1 MINLDK
7 IQSMWQEDC
16 KIDIDN
22 MHEESI
28 KVPQLHSKYHE
39 ILNNLIL
46 LRTKAQK
53 IQKSVRHERY
63 EYYSGKADPEV
74 YEKEPFP
81 KKVRDKDALIRY
93 MDADDR
99 VSDANLKVEY
109 YDVMINYTESI
120 LKQISIVHI
129 KSKIQLNGINSKLDL
144 HDPLNY
150 QKEKRGLCYDRLRT
164 ICVS

>member
-16 KIDIDN
+16 KNDIDN

-120 LKQISIVHI
+120 LKQISNRTYQI
-129 KSKIQLNGINSKLDL
+129 KNSIEWHKF
-144 HDPLNY
+144 
-150 QKEKRGLCYDRLRT
+150 QAGFT
-164 ICVS
+164 

>member
-63 EYYSGKADPEV
+63 EYFSGKADPEV

-120 LKQISIVHI
+120 LKQISNRTYQI
-129 KSKIQLNGINSKLDL
+129 KNSIEWHKF
-144 HDPLNY
+144 
-150 QKEKRGLCYDRLRT
+150 QAGFT
-164 ICVS
+164 

>member
-74 YEKEPFP
+74 YEREPFP

-120 LKQISIVHI
+120 LKQISNRTYQI
-129 KSKIQLNGINSKLDL
+129 KNSIEWHKF
-144 HDPLNY
+144 
-150 QKEKRGLCYDRLRT
+150 QAEFT
-164 ICVS
+164 

>member
-53 IQKSVRHERY
+53 IQKNVRHERY

-74 YEKEPFP
+74 YEREPFP

-120 LKQISIVHI
+120 LKQISNRTYQI
-129 KSKIQLNGINSKLDL
+129 KNSIEWHKFQAGFTC
-144 HDPLNY
+144 P
-150 QKEKRGLCYDRLRT
+150 T
-164 ICVS
+164 

>member
-1 MINLDK
+1 MINLEK
-7 IQSMWQEDC
+7 IQSMWKEDC

-28 KVPQLHSKYHE
+28 KIPQLHSKYHE
-39 ILNNLIL
+39 VMNNLIL

-93 MDADDR
+93 MDADER
-99 VSDANLKVEY
+99 LSEANLKVEY
-109 YDVMINYTESI
+109 YNVMINYLESI
-120 LKQISIVHI
+120 LKQISNRTYQI
-129 KSKIQLNGINSKLDL
+129 KNSIEWHKF
-144 HDPLNY
+144 
-150 QKEKRGLCYDRLRT
+150 QAGFA
-164 ICVS
+164 

>member
-1 MINLDK
+1 MINLEK

-63 EYYSGKADPEV
+63 EYYSGKADPDV
-74 YEKEPFP
+74 YEREPFP

-120 LKQISIVHI
+120 LKQISNRTYQI
-129 KSKIQLNGINSKLDL
+129 KNSIEWHKF
-144 HDPLNY
+144 
-150 QKEKRGLCYDRLRT
+150 QAGFT
-164 ICVS
+164 

>member
-63 EYYSGKADPEV
+63 EYYSGKADPDV
-74 YEKEPFP
+74 YEREPFP

-120 LKQISIVHI
+120 LKQISNRTYQI
-129 KSKIQLNGINSKLDL
+129 KNSIEWHKF
-144 HDPLNY
+144 
-150 QKEKRGLCYDRLRT
+150 QAGFT
-164 ICVS
+164 

>member
-28 KVPQLHSKYHE
+28 KIPQLHSKYHE

-81 KKVRDKDALIRY
+81 KKVRDKEALIRY

-120 LKQISIVHI
+120 LKQISNRTYQI
-129 KSKIQLNGINSKLDL
+129 KNSIEWHKF
-144 HDPLNY
+144 
-150 QKEKRGLCYDRLRT
+150 QAGFT
-164 ICVS
+164 

>member
-28 KVPQLHSKYHE
+28 KVPQLHSKDHE

-120 LKQISIVHI
+120 LKQISNRTYQI
-129 KSKIQLNGINSKLDL
+129 KNSIEWHKF
-144 HDPLNY
+144 
-150 QKEKRGLCYDRLRT
+150 QAGFT
-164 ICVS
+164 

>member
-28 KVPQLHSKYHE
+28 KVPQLHSKQHE

-63 EYYSGKADPEV
+63 EYYSGKADPDV
-74 YEKEPFP
+74 YEREPFP

-120 LKQISIVHI
+120 LKQISNRTYQI
-129 KSKIQLNGINSKLDL
+129 KNSIEWHKF
-144 HDPLNY
+144 
-150 QKEKRGLCYDRLRT
+150 QAGFT
-164 ICVS
+164 

>member
-28 KVPQLHSKYHE
+28 KIPQLHSKYHE

-53 IQKSVRHERY
+53 IQKNVRHERY

-120 LKQISIVHI
+120 LKQISNRTYQI
-129 KSKIQLNGINSKLDL
+129 KNSIEWHKF
-144 HDPLNY
+144 
-150 QKEKRGLCYDRLRT
+150 QAGFT
-164 ICVS
+164 

>member
-28 KVPQLHSKYHE
+28 KIPQLHSKYHE
-39 ILNNLIL
+39 MLNNLIL
-46 LRTKAQK
+46 LRTNAQK
-53 IQKSVRHERY
+53 IQKSVRHQRY

-81 KKVRDKDALIRY
+81 KKVRDKDALMRY
-93 MDADDR
+93 MDADER
-99 VSDANLKVEY
+99 LTEANLKVEY
-109 YDVMINYTESI
+109 YNVMINYIESI
-120 LKQISIVHI
+120 LKQITNRTYQIKNSIEWH
-129 KSKIQLNGINSKLDL
+129 KFQAGFA
-144 HDPLNY
+144 
-150 QKEKRGLCYDRLRT
+150 
-164 ICVS
+164 

>member
-63 EYYSGKADPEV
+63 EYYSGKADPDV
-74 YEKEPFP
+74 YKRQ
-81 KKVRDKDALIRY
+81 VRLILIICMKNQLRFLNCIQNIMRY
-93 MDADDR
+93 
-99 VSDANLKVEY
+99 
-109 YDVMINYTESI
+109 
-120 LKQISIVHI
+120 
-129 KSKIQLNGINSKLDL
+129 
-144 HDPLNY
+144 
-150 QKEKRGLCYDRLRT
+150 
-164 ICVS
+164 

>member
-46 LRTKAQK
+46 LRTEAQK

-74 YEKEPFP
+74 YEREPFP

-120 LKQISIVHI
+120 LKQISNRTYQI
-129 KSKIQLNGINSKLDL
+129 KNSIEWHKF
-144 HDPLNY
+144 
-150 QKEKRGLCYDRLRT
+150 QAGFT
-164 ICVS
+164 

>member
-63 EYYSGKADPEV
+63 EYYSGKSDPEV
-74 YEKEPFP
+74 YEREPFP

-120 LKQISIVHI
+120 LKQISNRTYQI
-129 KSKIQLNGINSKLDL
+129 KNSIEWHKF
-144 HDPLNY
+144 
-150 QKEKRGLCYDRLRT
+150 QAGFT
-164 ICVS
+164 

>member
-46 LRTKAQK
+46 LRTKDQK

-120 LKQISIVHI
+120 LKQISNRTYQI
-129 KSKIQLNGINSKLDL
+129 KNSIEWHKF
-144 HDPLNY
+144 
-150 QKEKRGLCYDRLRT
+150 QAGFT
-164 ICVS
+164 

>member
-99 VSDANLKVEY
+99 VSDANLQVEY

-120 LKQISIVHI
+120 LKQISNRTYQI
-129 KSKIQLNGINSKLDL
+129 KNSIEWHKF
-144 HDPLNY
+144 
-150 QKEKRGLCYDRLRT
+150 QAGFT
-164 ICVS
+164 

>member
-53 IQKSVRHERY
+53 IQKNVRHERY

-74 YEKEPFP
+74 YEREPFP

-99 VSDANLKVEY
+99 VSEANLKVEY

-120 LKQISIVHI
+120 LKQISNRTYQI
-129 KSKIQLNGINSKLDL
+129 KNSIEWHKF
-144 HDPLNY
+144 
-150 QKEKRGLCYDRLRT
+150 QAGFT
-164 ICVS
+164 

>member
-63 EYYSGKADPEV
+63 EYYSGKADPDV
-74 YEKEPFP
+74 YEREPFP

-120 LKQISIVHI
+120 LKQISNRTYQI
-129 KSKIQLNGINSKLDL
+129 KNSIDWHKF
-144 HDPLNY
+144 
-150 QKEKRGLCYDRLRT
+150 QAGFT
-164 ICVS
+164 

>member
-28 KVPQLHSKYHE
+28 KVPQLDSKYHE

-120 LKQISIVHI
+120 LKQISNRTYQI
-129 KSKIQLNGINSKLDL
+129 KNSIEWHKFLA
-144 HDPLNY
+144 
-150 QKEKRGLCYDRLRT
+150 GFT
-164 ICVS
+164 

>member
-81 KKVRDKDALIRY
+81 KKVK
-93 MDADDR
+93 
-99 VSDANLKVEY
+99 
-109 YDVMINYTESI
+109 
-120 LKQISIVHI
+120 I
-129 KSKIQLNGINSKLDL
+129 KM
-144 HDPLNY
+144 
-150 QKEKRGLCYDRLRT
+150 R
-164 ICVS
+164 

>member
-99 VSDANLKVEY
+99 VSEANLKVEY

-120 LKQISIVHI
+120 LIQISNRTYQI
-129 KSKIQLNGINSKLDL
+129 KNSIEWHKF
-144 HDPLNY
+144 
-150 QKEKRGLCYDRLRT
+150 QAGFT
-164 ICVS
+164 

>member
-28 KVPQLHSKYHE
+28 KVPQLHAKYHE

-120 LKQISIVHI
+120 LKQISNRTYQI
-129 KSKIQLNGINSKLDL
+129 KNSIEWHKF
-144 HDPLNY
+144 
-150 QKEKRGLCYDRLRT
+150 QAGFT
-164 ICVS
+164 

>member
-53 IQKSVRHERY
+53 IKNSVRHERY

-120 LKQISIVHI
+120 LKQISNRTYQI
-129 KSKIQLNGINSKLDL
+129 KNSIEWHKF
-144 HDPLNY
+144 
-150 QKEKRGLCYDRLRT
+150 QAGFT
-164 ICVS
+164 

>member
-53 IQKSVRHERY
+53 IQKNVRHERY

-93 MDADDR
+93 MDADNR

-120 LKQISIVHI
+120 LKQISNRTYQI
-129 KSKIQLNGINSKLDL
+129 KNSIEWHKF
-144 HDPLNY
+144 
-150 QKEKRGLCYDRLRT
+150 QAGFT
-164 ICVS
+164 

>member
-28 KVPQLHSKYHE
+28 KIPQLHSKYHE

-63 EYYSGKADPEV
+63 EYYSGKSDPEV

-99 VSDANLKVEY
+99 VSEANLKVEY

-120 LKQISIVHI
+120 LKQISNRTYQI
-129 KSKIQLNGINSKLDL
+129 KNSIEWHKF
-144 HDPLNY
+144 
-150 QKEKRGLCYDRLRT
+150 QA
-164 ICVS
+164 

>member
-63 EYYSGKADPEV
+63 EYYSGKADADV
-74 YEKEPFP
+74 YEREPFP

-120 LKQISIVHI
+120 LKQISNRTYQI
-129 KSKIQLNGINSKLDL
+129 KNSIEWHKF
-144 HDPLNY
+144 
-150 QKEKRGLCYDRLRT
+150 QAGFT
-164 ICVS
+164 

>member
-16 KIDIDN
+16 KIDIDS

-28 KVPQLHSKYHE
+28 KIPQLHSKYHE
-39 ILNNLIL
+39 MLNNLIL
-46 LRTKAQK
+46 LRTNAQK

-63 EYYSGKADPEV
+63 EYYSGKSDPEV
-74 YEKEPFP
+74 YEREPFP

-93 MDADDR
+93 MDPDDR
-99 VSDANLKVEY
+99 LSDANLKVEY

-120 LKQISIVHI
+120 LKQISNRTYQI
-129 KSKIQLNGINSKLDL
+129 KNSIEWHKF
-144 HDPLNY
+144 
-150 QKEKRGLCYDRLRT
+150 QAGFT
-164 ICVS
+164 

>member
-120 LKQISIVHI
+120 LKQISNRTYLI
-129 KSKIQLNGINSKLDL
+129 KNSIEWHKF
-144 HDPLNY
+144 
-150 QKEKRGLCYDRLRT
+150 QAGFT
-164 ICVS
+164 

>member
-63 EYYSGKADPEV
+63 EYYSGKADPDV
-74 YEKEPFP
+74 YKREPFP

-120 LKQISIVHI
+120 LKQISNRTYQI
-129 KSKIQLNGINSKLDL
+129 KNSIEWHKF
-144 HDPLNY
+144 
-150 QKEKRGLCYDRLRT
+150 QAGFT
-164 ICVS
+164 

>member
-81 KKVRDKDALIRY
+81 KKLRDKDALIRY
-93 MDADDR
+93 MDADER
-99 VSDANLKVEY
+99 LTEANLKFEY
-109 YDVMINYTESI
+109 YNLMINYIESI
-120 LKQISIVHI
+120 LKQISNRTYQI
-129 KSKIQLNGINSKLDL
+129 KNSIEWHKF
-144 HDPLNY
+144 
-150 QKEKRGLCYDRLRT
+150 QAGFT
-164 ICVS
+164 

>member
-63 EYYSGKADPEV
+63 EYYSGKADPDV

-120 LKQISIVHI
+120 LKQISNRTYQI
-129 KSKIQLNGINSKLDL
+129 KNSIEWHKF
-144 HDPLNY
+144 
-150 QKEKRGLCYDRLRT
+150 QAGFT
-164 ICVS
+164 

>member
-28 KVPQLHSKYHE
+28 KVLQLHSKYHE

-74 YEKEPFP
+74 YEREPFP

-120 LKQISIVHI
+120 LKQISNRTYQI
-129 KSKIQLNGINSKLDL
+129 KNSIEWHKF
-144 HDPLNY
+144 
-150 QKEKRGLCYDRLRT
+150 QAGFT
-164 ICVS
+164 

>member
-74 YEKEPFP
+74 YEREPFP

-99 VSDANLKVEY
+99 VSDANLIVEY

-120 LKQISIVHI
+120 LKQISNRTYQI
-129 KSKIQLNGINSKLDL
+129 KNSIEWHKF
-144 HDPLNY
+144 
-150 QKEKRGLCYDRLRT
+150 QAGFT
-164 ICVS
+164 

>member
-53 IQKSVRHERY
+53 IQKNVRHERY

-120 LKQISIVHI
+120 LKQISNRTYQI
-129 KSKIQLNGINSKLDL
+129 KNSIEWHKS
-144 HDPLNY
+144 
-150 QKEKRGLCYDRLRT
+150 
-164 ICVS
+164 VSYTHLTLPTTPRV